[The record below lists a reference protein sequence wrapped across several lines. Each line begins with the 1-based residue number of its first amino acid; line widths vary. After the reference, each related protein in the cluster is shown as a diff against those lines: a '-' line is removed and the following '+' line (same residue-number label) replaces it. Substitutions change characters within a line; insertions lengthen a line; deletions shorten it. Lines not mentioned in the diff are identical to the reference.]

1 MAGRGRPPKDPEKRV
16 RKNASP
22 ISGRTIEAR
31 VSEQMELPSFDVT
44 VYINGVPET
53 REFVWP
59 ERTRE
64 WWAMWGESEIAR
76 NFTATDWSELLDT
89 AVLHARYWSGDFKV
103 AGELRLRTAKFGATP
118 EDRARLR
125 IEFAPPERPA
135 DAGASEADD
144 IMAEYENVVNISG
157 RRSG

>member
-1 MAGRGRPPKDPEKRV
+1 MAGRGPTPKDKSKRV
-16 RKNASP
+16 RRNADP
-22 ISGRTIEAR
+22 VQGEKIARQVAEQPDLPEFDITVTIDK
-31 VSEQMELPSFDVT
+31 QL
-44 VYINGVPET
+44 ET
-53 REFVWP
+53 REFAWP

-64 WWAMWGESEIAR
+64 WWAMWGESEIAK

-125 IEFAPPERPA
+125 IEFAPPEQPA